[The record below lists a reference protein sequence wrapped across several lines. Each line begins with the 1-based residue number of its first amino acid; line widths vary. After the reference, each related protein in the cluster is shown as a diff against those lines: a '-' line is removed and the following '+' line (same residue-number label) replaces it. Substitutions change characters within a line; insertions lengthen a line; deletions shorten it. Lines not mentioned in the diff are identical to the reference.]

1 MSRRTPA
8 TGGRGEGSPVQRGID
23 PRKPEALHKNNFT
36 IQTARTVIA
45 RSKATKQSILSLR
58 GWMDCFASLAMTAYQ
73 FQTHLRILAAFRS
86 SSSYPAQAGYPVRRG
101 FSILSLTSRNTGS
114 PAFAGDDGSDNFK
127 QPRKPRLRDIAAFR
141 SSSSYPAQA
150 GYPVRRGF
158 SILSLTSRNTGSP
171 AFAGDDGS
179 DNFKQPRKPRLRI
192 LAALI
197 ARGVQEAFAPK
208 KIEGAGNAGCP
219 MHPQPRV

>member
-1 MSRRTPA
+1 
-8 TGGRGEGSPVQRGID
+8 VQRGID

-73 FQTHLRILAAFRS
+73 FQTRLRIL
-86 SSSYPAQAGYPVRRG
+86 
-101 FSILSLTSRNTGS
+101 
-114 PAFAGDDGSDNFK
+114 
-127 QPRKPRLRDIAAFR
+127 AAFR